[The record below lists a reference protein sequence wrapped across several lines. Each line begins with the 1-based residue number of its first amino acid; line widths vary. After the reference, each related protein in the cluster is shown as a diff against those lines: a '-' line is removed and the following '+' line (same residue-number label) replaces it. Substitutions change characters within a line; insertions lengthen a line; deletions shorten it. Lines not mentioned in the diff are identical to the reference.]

1 MLRRQ
6 VRSARHHSDAVR
18 LLATA
23 PNAAIVATVA
33 TVALRNAWY
42 DAPDLAA
49 RKRLAEQIQ
58 LRFLETPFLP
68 VGQHVQATA
77 HRAEVA
83 DIG

>member
-1 MLRRQ
+1 
-6 VRSARHHSDAVR
+6 
-18 LLATA
+18 
-23 PNAAIVATVA
+23 
-33 TVALRNAWY
+33 VALRNAWY

-68 VGQHVQATA
+68 VGQYVQATA

-83 DIG
+83 DIVSAPQTVFWGAQDLIQR